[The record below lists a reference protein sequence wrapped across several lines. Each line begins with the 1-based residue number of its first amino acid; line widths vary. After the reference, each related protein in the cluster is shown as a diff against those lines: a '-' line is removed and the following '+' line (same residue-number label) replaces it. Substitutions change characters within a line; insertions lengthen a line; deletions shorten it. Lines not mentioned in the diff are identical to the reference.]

1 MLMPDAGK
9 KALAGSLGVAVDRL
23 GKEQE
28 FTTSFCDAVAVSAAC
43 VASLRQANNWFG

>member
-23 GKEQE
+23 GKE
-28 FTTSFCDAVAVSAAC
+28 
-43 VASLRQANNWFG
+43 